1 MPNESAKFLTS
12 RDDLRVPTTNVDV
25 TIYLI
30 DGSQLT
36 GHVFADPQA
45 EDSSSAVVALLSTPE
60 PLLRFES
67 SFGEFLLVGKGSIES
82 VLVEDGTKSDS
93 ARCFVATLSGH
104 RFVGGIPGELR
115 AERLSDAVQLPWI
128 EVLTERGTLHVRSE
142 RVLWIKT

>member
-1 MPNESAKFLTS
+1 MPNDDPQFLTS
-12 RDDLRVPTTNVDV
+12 QDDLRIPTKAIDV

-45 EDSSSAVVALLSTPE
+45 EDASAAVVALLSTPE
-60 PLLRFES
+60 PLLRFKS
-67 SFGEFLLVGKGSIES
+67 SFGEFLLIGKGSIES
-82 VLVEDGTKSDS
+82 VLVENGPSTDT

-104 RFVGGIPGELR
+104 RFIGGIPGELR

-128 EVLTERGTLHVRSE
+128 EVLTDRGTLHVRSE
-142 RVLWIKT
+142 RILWIKT

>member
-1 MPNESAKFLTS
+1 MSNENAEFLTS
-12 RDDLRVPTTNVDV
+12 QDDLKVPTSHVDV

-36 GHVFADPQA
+36 GHVFADPQVQ
-45 EDSSSAVVALLSTPE
+45 DSSSAVVALLSTPE

-82 VLVEDGTKSDS
+82 VLVEDGEKSDS

-104 RFVGGIPGELR
+104 RFVGGIPGDLHS
-115 AERLSDAVQLPWI
+115 ERLSDAVQLPWI

>member
-1 MPNESAKFLTS
+1 MPDDSQQFLTS
-12 RDDLRVPTTNVDV
+12 QDDLKVPTRPVDV

-36 GHVFADPQA
+36 GHVFADPRV
-45 EDSSSAVVALLSTPE
+45 EDASEAVVSLLSTPE

-82 VLVEDGTKSDS
+82 VLVEDAASSDS

-104 RFVGGIPGELR
+104 RFVGGIPGELQ

-142 RVLWIKT
+142 RILWIKT

>member
-1 MPNESAKFLTS
+1 MPEDSNAFLTS
-12 RDDLRVPTTNVDV
+12 RDDLRVPTKNVDV

-36 GHVFADPQA
+36 GHVFADPQ
-45 EDSSSAVVALLSTPE
+45 EDDASDAVVTLLSTPE

-82 VLVEDGTKSDS
+82 VLVEDAASSDS

-104 RFVGGIPGELR
+104 RFVGGIPGELH

-142 RVLWIKT
+142 RILWIKT

>member
-1 MPNESAKFLTS
+1 MVNDRAEFLTT
-12 RDDLRVPTTNVDV
+12 REDLKVPTKPVDV

-45 EDSSSAVVALLSTPE
+45 EEASAAVVALLSTPE

-82 VLVEDGTKSDS
+82 VLVEDAETSDS

-104 RFVGGIPGELR
+104 RFVGGIPGEL
-115 AERLSDAVQLPWI
+115 AVERLSDAVQLPWI